1 ATGDGGNRG
10 ASRGPMDAFG
20 LLAQGIAQLQTAMS
34 ATMAHKAQEMEVVK
48 PGISELP
55 KLPELS
61 ETSCIDIGD
70 WVHALECPMGDLSNG
85 SAGWWKEVLQCLDR
99 FYEAYLTS
107 TNIGK
112 LSLKPETF
120 ATAAVKDERW
130 SRVDKR
136 ATSMILLALPD
147 AVKGEI
153 LASRLTGTLAVMG
166 RVMVLYR
173 PGSAAERQQIL
184 KALEAPSVM
193 LAFNARMLA
202 FFYGDWMNM
211 MRYTLEVDS
220 KPTQKAVEAMLA
232 TVAPTSSTATTNADQ
247 DADGASNASSAM
259 KWIRSR
265 SKGAYFSQLYV
276 AGYYGTRERTSC
288 SSFGGFGFIY
298 NVTTYFSD
306 YKLSDDFGDIRELLR
321 EANSML
327 KEMRPERLDAVK
339 MKAALVCWTQ
349 VKVQLA
355 NGQEIVLAQNRAGT
369 LLASSSTPEDAST
382 PIVPLGALVQDLNCE
397 LTWGRKK
404 GLQIKHPVHGVI
416 RPRVVG
422 RCPIIGEAQA
432 LDLIREL
439 EDQRVDELRRT
450 TMATQRALWM
460 WDERA
465 TWSQCLERFLQ
476 SGKRADQLQA
486 LEAEDS
492 PFAALGSTTR
502 SSMAEE
508 SVLDDRAGWN
518 YLKALPISRRKRKQ
532 LMTRPWLV
540 NLFSGPFP
548 TAPELK
554 VLEDGCVL
562 VELDITRSRAHDL
575 RHMHGA
581 YRALCWAAATGR
593 ISGFMAS
600 PPLRSPGDEE
610 LLAKAMWC
618 SVVAKAA
625 NNYHG
630 NVTPFILF
638 EGKKVMSY
646 MFAEERADGSGM
658 PRTWSSFT
666 EVMFLEKQGEALVTN
681 LDYDKAPQGTT
692 TSGGRWSEEFNRAT
706 ADAILKW
713 RRQPENRQL
722 MRWLA
727 KMDAGNFL
735 GSLTVWIQ
743 IMLTI
748 ALLYLLA
755 KYEMGVHTEAKYE
768 MGVHTEA
775 KYEMGVAEDVGIGVG
790 PLRDWRDE
798 DLVEEQEPVGLTA
811 EEEGRL
817 PKGMTAEEFQQVF
830 HQVGGVNGYRVIYVA
845 SPLRSRTTKDVLYA
859 VQDLYLRLRAQGC
872 HISRVHADRA
882 RELRSDPLKRWLA
895 SRGTYTTYTEGQ
907 SPQSNGRA
915 EAAVK
920 YVKVQ
925 MKRLLMAGNFSARL
939 WPMALRY
946 ATWSQMQK
954 QLYPDKAILPFG
966 TRVHVKRK
974 VYGVGNRYDL
984 ESRWA
989 MGYYLGPSAD
999 VNEGSVIMMD
1009 KGNFITTV
1017 HMRPNLV
1024 DASREVELEEYQA
1037 VVSIPSRRLRRKA
1050 TLNPGDHEG
1059 LRSLPLPQAEE
1070 EETQPVSY
1078 DPNHPAEEYARAVL
1092 KEERIERDFVETL
1105 AGLLPTGGAKP
1116 KRFGERHEEEMVWST
1131 GAFVHGGVVGLL
1143 NNAKKFPR
1151 ATKVFLD
1158 YIKQQCPGFRCN
1170 SLAVFRGIHAERHRD
1185 AHNVGT
1191 NVVLPLT
1198 DFKGCDI
1205 VVKRDGKETILKVSE
1220 GPQYFD
1226 PHEEHYTTP
1235 CTEGTS
1241 LMLVGDSIRDSTKLN
1256 IEAIDYLEDLG
1267 FEWHPH
1273 RAKEERGHGD
1283 EGGKP
1288 RVSMMKGQVKIEE
1301 NAHKEEENEKTMSPN
1316 MDYVNHDLD
1325 VAIQDMED
1333 RATRLRDLLEE
1344 EEIMVEQAN
1353 RLGVAVREELG
1364 DTRDFVCKY
1373 LDDVHRQLMRFQ
1385 LLRERVLLSSAR
1397 QVEEGDQNIDYERLL
1412 DELEGDLDIV
1422 HTVPL
1427 DQVKRVL
1434 HRWTAA
1440 IEKEVKTLFSSGTL
1454 GEIDHESAK
1463 ALEARGELKVVPA
1476 KCVFTLK
1483 PPTTAGERCRRKCRM
1498 VIWGNHIARDGEDQ
1512 ASLYAAGTS
1521 TDALRLALSLAASK
1535 RWLAAI
1541 ADITSAFLLAEWPP
1555 GMPRYALTQP
1565 KVIRDSGNYGSGL
1578 WVVQRPLYGLR
1589 ESPAIWSEFRNSKL
1603 RQIKIN
1609 FRGRTLGLKQ
1619 AVSESELWLLQDE
1632 QTKELHGLLVVYV
1645 DDLMYLAEG
1654 PVVESLHK
1662 AIMAMWPISNL
1673 EWIDGAK
1680 SVRYLGVEIKQ
1691 NPDNKIF
1698 SISQQAYI
1706 AELLRAHNMQ
1716 STAHTQLPAP
1726 REWLDAVETS
1736 TEEAEA
1742 YTEGD
1747 LRMGQ
1752 RIVGEALW
1760 LATKTRPDILFVVN
1774 SMASHV
1780 SRRPRQI
1787 IKIGERLLSYL
1798 AGTADLELVLAP
1810 PRDGARATMTC
1821 FTDASFAP
1829 YGARSYGAAV
1839 IVFGQAPISWKAGKQ
1854 SFVTMSTMEAEL
1866 YAAAQGFILL
1876 QSVASILSELQL
1888 GRLIV
1893 QHTPGEEQLADLAT
1907 KVVTKTIKLKLM
1919 IFLMTVVSL
1928 VNPVDGRSGHLDSKE
1943 DIPISGWD
1951 ELLVVS
1957 VMLCI
1962 SAIACWELS
1971 KYALNMGWKYY
1982 KGKKKEMK
1990 LNRVRRMAADAAM
2003 REVEVAERSRSD
2015 ESAMRG
2021 STSSTESGSQLEQR
2035 GASPSGLLRRRVLD
2049 EDRTRSS
2056 SSGIRTDAAT
2066 TTEGAVSN
2074 ERIRVIKDVLNLMT
2088 VERLREALR
2097 FVGLPVSGIKQ
2108 DVVDRLAP
2116 QLGYN

>member
-1 ATGDGGNRG
+1 MGVHTEA
-10 ASRGPMDAFG
+10 
-20 LLAQGIAQLQTAMS
+20 
-34 ATMAHKAQEMEVVK
+34 KYEM
-48 PGISELP
+48 G
-55 KLPELS
+55 
-61 ETSCIDIGD
+61 
-70 WVHALECPMGDLSNG
+70 VHT
-85 SAGWWKEVLQCLDR
+85 K
-99 FYEAYLTS
+99 
-107 TNIGK
+107 
-112 LSLKPETF
+112 
-120 ATAAVKDERW
+120 
-130 SRVDKR
+130 
-136 ATSMILLALPD
+136 
-147 AVKGEI
+147 
-153 LASRLTGTLAVMG
+153 
-166 RVMVLYR
+166 
-173 PGSAAERQQIL
+173 
-184 KALEAPSVM
+184 
-193 LAFNARMLA
+193 
-202 FFYGDWMNM
+202 
-211 MRYTLEVDS
+211 
-220 KPTQKAVEAMLA
+220 
-232 TVAPTSSTATTNADQ
+232 
-247 DADGASNASSAM
+247 
-259 KWIRSR
+259 
-265 SKGAYFSQLYV
+265 
-276 AGYYGTRERTSC
+276 
-288 SSFGGFGFIY
+288 
-298 NVTTYFSD
+298 
-306 YKLSDDFGDIRELLR
+306 
-321 EANSML
+321 
-327 KEMRPERLDAVK
+327 
-339 MKAALVCWTQ
+339 
-349 VKVQLA
+349 
-355 NGQEIVLAQNRAGT
+355 
-369 LLASSSTPEDAST
+369 
-382 PIVPLGALVQDLNCE
+382 
-397 LTWGRKK
+397 
-404 GLQIKHPVHGVI
+404 
-416 RPRVVG
+416 
-422 RCPIIGEAQA
+422 
-432 LDLIREL
+432 
-439 EDQRVDELRRT
+439 
-450 TMATQRALWM
+450 
-460 WDERA
+460 
-465 TWSQCLERFLQ
+465 
-476 SGKRADQLQA
+476 
-486 LEAEDS
+486 
-492 PFAALGSTTR
+492 
-502 SSMAEE
+502 
-508 SVLDDRAGWN
+508 
-518 YLKALPISRRKRKQ
+518 
-532 LMTRPWLV
+532 
-540 NLFSGPFP
+540 
-548 TAPELK
+548 
-554 VLEDGCVL
+554 
-562 VELDITRSRAHDL
+562 
-575 RHMHGA
+575 
-581 YRALCWAAATGR
+581 
-593 ISGFMAS
+593 
-600 PPLRSPGDEE
+600 
-610 LLAKAMWC
+610 
-618 SVVAKAA
+618 
-625 NNYHG
+625 
-630 NVTPFILF
+630 
-638 EGKKVMSY
+638 
-646 MFAEERADGSGM
+646 
-658 PRTWSSFT
+658 
-666 EVMFLEKQGEALVTN
+666 
-681 LDYDKAPQGTT
+681 
-692 TSGGRWSEEFNRAT
+692 
-706 ADAILKW
+706 
-713 RRQPENRQL
+713 
-722 MRWLA
+722 
-727 KMDAGNFL
+727 
-735 GSLTVWIQ
+735 
-743 IMLTI
+743 
-748 ALLYLLA
+748 A

-1888 GRLIV
+1888 GPFDQVLAIDNSSAVAMCSGGPGSQRTRHLKVRASFVREAVTEGRLIV

-1907 KVVTKTIKLKLM
+1907 KVVTKDRLWKLLGLWGFVGGRVAKLAETIKLKLM

-2116 QLGYN
+2116 QLGYNEPGAGSTQPTTKQLKYVLYLWRRRDLQGRVVLTWPDIANRQEISSWIHRHKEQN